1 MDRTAYEAYFAIDQR
16 HFWSVARREL
26 LLDLIA
32 RWLGDARDLELL
44 DVGGNC
50 TVLSRELGRFGHVTM
65 IEPDAD
71 TVELARRELSLDARQ
86 GSLPG
91 PLPVDGPV
99 DVLTLFDVLEH
110 IDDDLGALCGAL
122 EPLRQ
127 GGLAV
132 ITVPALGWLWSAHDV
147 AVHHKRRYTRATL
160 ERLLREAGLS
170 VELLSYFSTLL
181 FPLLAAQRL
190 ASRARGV
197 GPDAKFD
204 VSIPPEPLNELLRRV
219 MSLETGLLRR
229 TTLPIGSSLVAVC
242 RKP

>member
-1 MDRTAYEAYFAIDQR
+1 VDRSAYDAYFAIDQR
-16 HFWSVARREL
+16 HFWCVARREL

-32 RWLGDARDLELL
+32 RQLGEARGLELL

-65 IEPDAD
+65 IEPDAE
-71 TVELARRELSLDARQ
+71 TVELARRELDLDARQ

-91 PLPVDGPV
+91 PLPIDHAV

-110 IDDDLGALCGAL
+110 IDDDLGALRGAL
-122 EPLRQ
+122 VPLRS
-127 GGLAV
+127 GGLVV
-132 ITVPALGWLWSAHDV
+132 ITVPALAWLWSAHDV
-147 AVHHKRRYTRATL
+147 AVHHKRRYTRRTL
-160 ERLLREAGLS
+160 EQLLRAAGLE

-197 GPDAKFD
+197 DASAKFD
-204 VSIPPEPLNELLRRV
+204 VSIPPEPVNGLLRRV
-219 MSLETGLLRR
+219 MSLEAPLLRR
-229 TTLPIGSSLVAVC
+229 TSLPIGSSLVAVC
-242 RKP
+242 RKR